1 MKNLGQMSQEQIMH
15 KMQGAGPL
23 SGLLKS
29 IISGKYTYLTYLM
42 CSTACFFFWMT
53 PNHYKLRHIR
63 PRRSGKSSQSS
74 TTKNTKSDNNNV
86 EMEF

>member
-1 MKNLGQMSQEQIMH
+1 
-15 KMQGAGPL
+15 MQGAGPL

-63 PRRSGKSSQSS
+63 PRRHGKSQQRKQ
-74 TTKNTKSDNNNV
+74 TDNV
-86 EMEF
+86 EMEEI